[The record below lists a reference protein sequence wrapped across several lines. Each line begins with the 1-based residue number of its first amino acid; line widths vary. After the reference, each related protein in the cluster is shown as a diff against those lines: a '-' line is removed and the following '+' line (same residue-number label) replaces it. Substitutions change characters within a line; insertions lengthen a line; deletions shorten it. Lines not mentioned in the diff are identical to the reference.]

1 MGRRRVTVDGL
12 ADAVQGILEQ
22 YANNVEDAMAPVLKK
37 TAQTGRAELRA
48 TSPKKTGD
56 YAKGW
61 QYSASEDGLHYRI
74 YNGTE
79 YRLTHL
85 LEHGH
90 VIRNGTKRKYG
101 FVPAREH
108 IAPVDEKVIEQLPD
122 AIIAAIEKA

>member
-22 YANNVEDAMAPVLKK
+22 YSNDVDEAMAPVLKK
-37 TAQTGRAELRA
+37 TAQTARAELRA

-61 QYSASEDGLHYRI
+61 QYSKSKDGLHYTI

-85 LEHGH
+85 LENGH
-90 VIRNGTKRKYG
+90 VIRNGTGREYG

-108 IAPVDEKVIEQLPD
+108 IAPVEEKVIEQLPD
-122 AIIAAIEKA
+122 AIISALKRI